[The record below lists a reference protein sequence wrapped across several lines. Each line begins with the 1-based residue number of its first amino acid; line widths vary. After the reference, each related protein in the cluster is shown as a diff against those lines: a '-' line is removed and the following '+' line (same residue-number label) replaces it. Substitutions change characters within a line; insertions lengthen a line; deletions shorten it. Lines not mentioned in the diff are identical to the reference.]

1 MSYKIVLT
9 PDAVQNIDD
18 AVDYYK
24 KVVSTKVAKLFV
36 EDYKKSFKDILNT
49 KYFQIFF
56 ENFRGLPMKKFP
68 YIIFYTINEEQKTII
83 IKAIFHTS
91 QDPEKY
97 PK

>member
-1 MSYKIVLT
+1 MSYNIVLT

-24 KVVSTKVAKLFV
+24 KVVSAKVAKLFV

-68 YIIFYTINEEQKTII
+68 YIILYTINEE
-83 IKAIFHTS
+83 
-91 QDPEKY
+91 
-97 PK
+97 